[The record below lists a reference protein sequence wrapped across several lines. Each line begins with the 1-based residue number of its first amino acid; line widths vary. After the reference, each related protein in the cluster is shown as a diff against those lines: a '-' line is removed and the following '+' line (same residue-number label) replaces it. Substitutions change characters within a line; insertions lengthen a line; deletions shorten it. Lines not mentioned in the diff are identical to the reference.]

1 MFQKEE
7 MELGIERMAAV
18 LEKLFKGEPNVL

>member
-18 LEKLFKGEPNVL
+18 LKRVFKGEPNVL

>member
-7 MELGIERMAAV
+7 MELGIEIMAAV
-18 LEKLFKGEPNVL
+18 LKRVFKGEPNVL